1 MNFAFNLLSIYM
13 QYYQVIDMAVY
24 TICFTAVF
32 KIALTD
38 FFNKDPPTLVLVAT
52 ILGLYLSLYVEL
64 QMNFRLFEL
73 GPLLYFVF
81 ILIIFAAVAK
91 KFFKFGGKS
100 FYRK

>member
-1 MNFAFNLLSIYM
+1 MNFTFSLLSIYM
-13 QYYQVIDMAVY
+13 QYYQVIDFGVY
-24 TICFTAVF
+24 TVLFTAVF

-91 KFFKFGGKS
+91 KFFRLGGKS
-100 FYRK
+100 FKQ